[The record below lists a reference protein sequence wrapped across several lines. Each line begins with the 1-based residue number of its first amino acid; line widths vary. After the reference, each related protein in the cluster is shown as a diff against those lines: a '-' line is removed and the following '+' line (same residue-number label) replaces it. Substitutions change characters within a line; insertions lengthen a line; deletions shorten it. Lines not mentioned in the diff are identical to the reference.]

1 MFLVRFC
8 EGIEKFLISEEFVRM
23 SSANYQQEKPKVV
36 PIIHE
41 RPKMPAKTW
50 SALRSHILAER
61 KKKREEEG
69 KQQEEE
75 RLKRERESRKKQEA
89 NSLEET
95 KDQIVLLEEKLTNLK
110 EEKHQLFLTLKKV
123 LNEDD
128 SRRRKESSEMNSLY
142 GPAPSHAS
150 NVLPMSGHVASGS
163 GSRYIHSAGH
173 QASSLQQRGVASMYR
188 AGHQPQHVPKRTRS
202 PSPGP
207 PPVSSYYPP
216 PATSRPV
223 PMYPG
228 APAPGYMPP
237 LISSQA
243 TTATRDLLKE
253 AVSQGL
259 GLTVPGVPAA
269 AHREQLLGGSVAGM
283 SPHDREMFAKGL
295 GAELPPLNL
304 AGGKVAAESQE
315 TYARYLSAFQQQLD
329 PGSKTAVAAA
339 ALSELD
345 RARLVAISSAGGAQ
359 QQPRPGYYSQESLGH
374 RGAFPSSRQ

>member
-1 MFLVRFC
+1 
-8 EGIEKFLISEEFVRM
+8 
-23 SSANYQQEKPKVV
+23 
-36 PIIHE
+36 
-41 RPKMPAKTW
+41 
-50 SALRSHILAER
+50 
-61 KKKREEEG
+61 
-69 KQQEEE
+69 
-75 RLKRERESRKKQEA
+75 
-89 NSLEET
+89 
-95 KDQIVLLEEKLTNLK
+95 
-110 EEKHQLFLTLKKV
+110 
-123 LNEDD
+123 
-128 SRRRKESSEMNSLY
+128 MNSLY

-207 PPVSSYYPP
+207 PPPVSSYYPP

-228 APAPGYMPP
+228 APAPAPGYMPP

-359 QQPRPGYYSQESLGH
+359 QQPRSGYYSQESLGH
-374 RGAFPSSRQ
+374 RGAFPPSRQ